1 MHFLFQLALADTG
14 GGLPG
19 LVVCACSHG
28 FRNDSSSPVQ
38 HLHLESAKY
47 VYVNREWDE
56 KMEVILSASLARIR
70 VESTYV
76 LIKQGENNSYTVERV
91 LDGGIIYLQDNEI
104 RLALA
109 VLSKFSSTNHNI
121 MIPSLLSLKHQK
133 H

>member
-1 MHFLFQLALADTG
+1 M
-14 GGLPG
+14 
-19 LVVCACSHG
+19 VVCACSHG

-70 VESTYV
+70 VDSTYV
-76 LIKQGENNSYTVERV
+76 LIKQGENNSYTVERM

-121 MIPSLLSLKHQK
+121 YDPIPAVTEGSKTLRVTKSSLKF
-133 H
+133 

>member
-1 MHFLFQLALADTG
+1 
-14 GGLPG
+14 

-56 KMEVILSASLARIR
+56 KMVVILSASLARIR
-70 VESTYV
+70 VDSTYV